1 MPGRLIMKRAFT
13 VTELFIVVACV
24 MLLAGILLPHFMKG
38 RSCTGTANCLNNLK
52 QIGLSFRTWALDN
65 SDNFPMRVSEVNGGT
80 MELVNGGAAFIHF
93 LVMSNELSTPQILI
107 CPQEVDPN
115 RTYAT
120 TFATH
125 ANANQIPF
133 NSDRY
138 VSYFVGVDANEN
150 EPSRWLCGDRNLAFD
165 GVPATHGLHSIWSN
179 SLPSWVKPRH
189 ANFGNIGFADG
200 SVQQLGDSGL
210 RSSLGATGM
219 ATNRLAVP

>member
-1 MPGRLIMKRAFT
+1 VKGAFT
-13 VTELFIVVACV
+13 VVELFIVVACV

-52 QIGLSFRTWALDN
+52 EIAVSFRIWAVDN
-65 SDNFPMRVSEVNGGT
+65 NDNYPMQVSVANRGT

-93 LVMSNELSTPQILI
+93 LVISNELTTPRILI
-107 CPQEVDPN
+107 CPQEEDRT

-125 ANANQIPF
+125 ANANQTPF

-165 GVPATHGLHSIWSN
+165 RVAATHGLHSIWSN
-179 SLPSWVKPRH
+179 SLPSWVKHRH

-210 RSSLGATGM
+210 RSSLRATGM